1 MTPEQEA
8 RYALNYGLSRSGL
21 SMGAQ
26 LAYDRLK
33 EQRNAGKPMV
43 VEEPRAPRRSSPE
56 TRAAIAGIF
65 KTGNGKYARP
75 FQGAGMAG
83 ISLLGGDWDEY
94 SQVVLQV
101 AILDT
106 LLSIEE
112 KLTALGGTE
121 AAPGS
126 HDPSGAYAPQHTVG
140 VPGSSQP

>member
-1 MTPEQEA
+1 MPKMTPEREA
-8 RYALNYGLSRSGL
+8 VYALNNGLPRSGL

-33 EQRNAGKPMV
+33 AQRDAGEPIV
-43 VEEPRAPRRSSPE
+43 LEEPRIPRRSSPE

-65 KTGNGKYARP
+65 KSGNGKYARP
-75 FQGAGMAG
+75 FQGAGMVG
-83 ISLLGGDWDEY
+83 LSILGGDWDEY

-112 KLTALGGTE
+112 KLTALT
-121 AAPGS
+121 APADDGPAERAGRHAS
-126 HDPSGAYAPQHTVG
+126 AGFPDG
-140 VPGSSQP
+140 PGFI